1 MIQENFVA
9 THMIRV
15 AMGVEDPHQVTLIPA
30 CPAQDLFSVPG
41 IYDQSFRLGPF
52 AQDIGIIS

>member
-1 MIQENFVA
+1 MIQKNFVA

-15 AMGVEDPHQVTLIPA
+15 AMGVEDPYQVTLIPA